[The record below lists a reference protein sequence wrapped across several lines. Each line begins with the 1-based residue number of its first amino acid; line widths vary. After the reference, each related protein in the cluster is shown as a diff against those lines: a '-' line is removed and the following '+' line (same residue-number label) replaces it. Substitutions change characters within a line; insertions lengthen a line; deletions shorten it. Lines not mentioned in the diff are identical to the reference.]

1 MLDHTGPHLE
11 AEEYIAR
18 TFGAEQSYIVT
29 NGTSTSNKIVGMY
42 AADGHV
48 GYIFQIFLHQLTVR
62 TGLGG
67 EQILDVLR
75 LLHFYI
81 HLFCK
86 IGQGHHASGGTLQGR
101 MCNIILCSV
110 GVFPFARQRT
120 AMISDATVIS

>member
-1 MLDHTGPHLE
+1 MAVTVYHH
-11 AEEYIAR
+11 
-18 TFGAEQSYIVT
+18 QSRCLHYTVT
-29 NGTSTSNKIVGMY
+29 SCQLHILLRI
-42 AADGHV
+42 DGHV
-48 GYIFQIFLHQLTVR
+48 GYIFQIFLHQLTVG

-110 GVFPFARQRT
+110 GVFL
-120 AMISDATVIS
+120 